1 MIRRLQEMP
10 LLWIAGVLFSFV
22 LVASALVGNKGYW
35 GDDWAVISAPFW
47 WGIPQA
53 MEVGAENLR
62 RPMAVIYWAVAL
74 KLSRFDAQ
82 ATFFMSF
89 SIHAISSIL
98 MGLAVQVAFP
108 KRFPLVYGVALISFF
123 LPMLPPLSYFLIL
136 DNSRLAVLFYWVS
149 VLLFQHWATRPQAW
163 SLPLLPIV
171 AFALSLLSYE
181 SAFLMPLITL
191 LMVYPI
197 YQRCHPNP
205 TRRQTAWMTAE
216 LAIAHV
222 LAVVIYFF
230 IRNIYHIS
238 VHVSQEGNQPL
249 TDFIRYLTIFPPY
262 FSEPFRWFGIHPD
275 LLAWLL
281 GAVMVVWC
289 AGMGW
294 YLIEQQRHQPSP
306 FKESAY
312 LLTIA
317 TLAIVLGLLPFA
329 IYRIKT
335 DVSGVTV
342 DGKVY
347 TMSAFGFALWIS
359 WLLNRINPRFM
370 TVMVAI
376 WAGIMSAYVL
386 TLRHEWHDAS
396 ILRDNLHRSLLEQ
409 VPDLQDDTVILY
421 LNYPFFTE
429 NNAAV
434 IEHQVAH
441 YHTKLMYQNELVSGA
456 PLTTRSTNGFDPIV
470 SDDLL
475 SVPGKTVPVENVVIL
490 QRVGDQ
496 FEVVD
501 SLHQSEGYALEW
513 TGNRTSLSTNRERIL
528 TTPQTDNRFLRLMGL
543 AE

>member
-1 MIRRLQEMP
+1 
-10 LLWIAGVLFSFV
+10 
-22 LVASALVGNKGYW
+22 
-35 GDDWAVISAPFW
+35 
-47 WGIPQA
+47 
-53 MEVGAENLR
+53 
-62 RPMAVIYWAVAL
+62 
-74 KLSRFDAQ
+74 
-82 ATFFMSF
+82 
-89 SIHAISSIL
+89 
-98 MGLAVQVAFP
+98 
-108 KRFPLVYGVALISFF
+108 
-123 LPMLPPLSYFLIL
+123 
-136 DNSRLAVLFYWVS
+136 
-149 VLLFQHWATRPQAW
+149 
-163 SLPLLPIV
+163 
-171 AFALSLLSYE
+171 
-181 SAFLMPLITL
+181 
-191 LMVYPI
+191 
-197 YQRCHPNP
+197 
-205 TRRQTAWMTAE
+205 
-216 LAIAHV
+216 
-222 LAVVIYFF
+222 
-230 IRNIYHIS
+230 
-238 VHVSQEGNQPL
+238 
-249 TDFIRYLTIFPPY
+249 
-262 FSEPFRWFGIHPD
+262 
-275 LLAWLL
+275 
-281 GAVMVVWC
+281 MVVWC

-294 YLIEQQRHQPSP
+294 YLIEQHRHQPSP

>member
-47 WGIPQA
+47 WGIPRA
-53 MEVGAENLR
+53 IEVGAENIR
-62 RPMAVIYWAVAL
+62 RTTAAIYFAFAL
-74 KLSRFDAQ
+74 KLARFDVQ

-89 SIHAISSIL
+89 SIYTVSSIL

-108 KRFPLVYGVALISFF
+108 KRFPLVYGVTLMSFF
-123 LPMLPPLSYFLIL
+123 LPMLTPLNYFLIL
-136 DNSRLAVLFYWVS
+136 DTSRLAVLFYWVS

-163 SLPLLPIV
+163 SLPFLPII
-171 AFALSLLSYE
+171 AFALAILGYE
-181 SAFLMPLITL
+181 ANFMMPPITL
-191 LMVYPI
+191 LMIYPV
-197 YQRCHPNP
+197 YQRYHPN
-205 TRRQTAWMTAE
+205 TTKSKTALMIGE
-216 LAIAHV
+216 LVIAHV
-222 LAVVIYFF
+222 ISMAIYFF
-230 IRNIYHIS
+230 VRHIYDIG
-238 VHVSQEGNQPL
+238 VHVSREGNQPL

-262 FSEPFRWFGIHPD
+262 FSEPFRWFSIHPD
-275 LLAWLL
+275 PLAWLV
-281 GAVMVVWC
+281 GAIMAVWC
-289 AGMGW
+289 AGIGW
-294 YLIEQQRHQPSP
+294 YLIKQHHHQPSP

-312 LLTIA
+312 LLTVA

-335 DVSGVTV
+335 DVTGVSV
-342 DGKVY
+342 DGRIYCV
-347 TMSAFGFALWIS
+347 SAFGFALWIS

-409 VPDLQDDTVILY
+409 VPNLQDDTVILY

-513 TGNRTSLSTNRERIL
+513 TGNRTSLSTNRERIQ